1 MATGK
6 KRVAGADVT
15 IGTDAVGCLTGWEFT
30 TDVSEEEVS
39 CLSDTVGDPP
49 IVENKYLPTNVER
62 TGMVE
67 GVSLFDDTGQSDM
80 GTAAGSRIEVTIELR
95 YYDGSGYDY
104 GGYFTSYSVS
114 GSKDDFWETFT
125 ADVHINNKTEVT
137 APTT

>member
-62 TGMVE
+62 TGTVE
-67 GVSLFDDTGQSDM
+67 GVSLFDDAGQSAVE
-80 GTAAGSRIEVTIELR
+80 TAAESGTEVTIEFR

-104 GGYFTSYSVS
+104 DAYFTSYSVS
-114 GSKDDFWETFT
+114 GSKDDFAETFT
-125 ADVHINNKTEVT
+125 ADLRINNKTEVT
-137 APTT
+137 APT

>member
-62 TGMVE
+62 TGTVE
-67 GVSLFDDTGQSDM
+67 GVSLFDDAGQSAIEAAAES
-80 GTAAGSRIEVTIELR
+80 GTDVIIEFG
-95 YYDGSGYDY
+95 YYEGWGYDY
-104 GGYFTSYSVS
+104 DAYI
-114 GSKDDFWETFT
+114 TF
-125 ADVHINNKTEVT
+125 
-137 APTT
+137 